1 MNKKELIVLEPKRS
15 LLREHEPPYTAGNMY
30 IIYVCILCIESIRC
44 IYISID
50 SSGIVTFLF
59 FNAEFEN
66 GEIKMKHELSLLI
79 LLHTT

>member
-30 IIYVCILCIESIRC
+30 IIYVCILC